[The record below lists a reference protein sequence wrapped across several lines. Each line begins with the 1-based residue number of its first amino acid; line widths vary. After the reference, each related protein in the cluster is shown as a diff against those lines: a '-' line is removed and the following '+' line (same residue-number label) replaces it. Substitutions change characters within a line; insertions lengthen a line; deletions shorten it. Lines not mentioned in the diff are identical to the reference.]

1 MDRVETM
8 EEISNSMPEDTVR
21 EEMAPAISLEAT
33 LGYLASLAES
43 LDQISRRIKD
53 DVNGLVLQA
62 SKNNPEENHQG
73 DINDDNEEAS

>member
-33 LGYLASLAES
+33 LGYLASLA
-43 LDQISRRIKD
+43 
-53 DVNGLVLQA
+53 
-62 SKNNPEENHQG
+62 
-73 DINDDNEEAS
+73 

>member
-8 EEISNSMPEDTVR
+8 EETSETMPEGTTQ
-21 EEMAPAISLEAT
+21 ESMAPAISLEAT

-43 LDQISRRIKD
+43 LDAISRRIKD

-62 SKNNPEENHQG
+62 SKNTPEEIHTG
-73 DINDDNEEAS
+73 DTNNDDEEAS